1 MKKLFSILLMMAL
14 LTGGASSARAQAAAS
29 IDQDIVAGEDIWLSS
44 SVFLGDKLYL
54 TGQGKVFSYTPGE
67 DAIRQMKVADLRTE
81 TEDGEETKDSSG
93 ETLYYN
99 LRLFAEGDRLYGID
113 V

>member
-1 MKKLFSILLMMAL
+1 MEAGHMKEEMMKKLFSILLMMAL

-54 TGQGKVFSYTPGE
+54 TGLERSS
-67 DAIRQMKVADLRTE
+67 AIRPARTR
-81 TEDGEETKDSSG
+81 SG
-93 ETLYYN
+93 
-99 LRLFAEGDRLYGID
+99 R
-113 V
+113 